1 MNIYKDIISKICN
14 ELEIKVT
21 NLSDDWLT
29 VLEKDNKIHYINGYK
44 FDLNNHGIG
53 EIMDNKDLFH
63 SLMVN

>member
-29 VLEKDNKIHYINGYK
+29 VLEKDNKIHYIK
-44 FDLNNHGIG
+44 SA
-53 EIMDNKDLFH
+53 LF
-63 SLMVN
+63 LRTFVNIFK